1 MSTHAMKILTHLLT
15 AAIGVTFAGAVAGAA
30 TAAASTAAANTAA
43 PTPVA
48 ATNAVSATGTAS
60 AAGTA
65 GGPAGPQAPAAP
77 AADASATP
85 AQKLAQ
91 RGAYL
96 ARVGDCIACHS
107 APGKPA
113 FAGGLPIDSG
123 HGIIYS
129 TNITPDKQQGI
140 GNYTEQQFGDAM
152 RKGVRA
158 DGTHLYP
165 AMPYT
170 SYAKV
175 SDDDIKALFTY
186 FQTSVKAS
194 AYAPPESKMGF
205 PFNQRWGMVFW
216 NFFFADDKP
225 FKPQPGWSAQ
235 VRNGAY
241 LVEGLG
247 HCSTCHTAR
256 GVALNEKASNSGSA
270 KFLAGGEL
278 NDWPVPSLRGLPRWD
293 QAAIVDYLQTGRNKN
308 SAVAGEMTAV
318 VAHSTSHMT
327 ASDLNDIAVYLKTL
341 SPAPVRSADVKPQGR
356 DATVK
361 KLSAASNLTLGERLY
376 LDNCSACHFVTGK
389 GATRVFPE
397 LDGAS
402 VINAENPTALLSVIL
417 EGARTPSTDKAPSV
431 LVMPGFGKRLDD
443 SEAAAL
449 ATFLR
454 QGWGNTAGAVSERDV
469 GKVRAK
475 LNDAKKQTAALEK

>member
-1 MSTHAMKILTHLLT
+1 MSKRTMKTLTHFLT
-15 AAIGVTFAGAVAGAA
+15 AAAIGAAGVASAATAATTAA
-30 TAAASTAAANTAA
+30 TAAAA
-43 PTPVA
+43 PGQT
-48 ATNAVSATGTAS
+48 
-60 AAGTA
+60 
-65 GGPAGPQAPAAP
+65 
-77 AADASATP
+77 
-85 AQKLAQ
+85 LAQ

-96 ARVGDCIACHS
+96 AKVGDCIACHS

-129 TNITPDKQQGI
+129 TNITPDKVHGI
-140 GNYTEQQFGDAM
+140 GSYTEQQFADAV

-175 SDDDIKALFTY
+175 SDQDIAALYAY
-186 FQTSVKAS
+186 FQSGVKAS
-194 AYAPPESKMGF
+194 PYAPPESKMGF
-205 PFNQRWGMVFW
+205 PFNQRWGMAFW
-216 NFFFADDKP
+216 NFFFADGKP
-225 FKPQPGWSAQ
+225 FKPQPGWSPQ

-241 LVEGLG
+241 LVEGLA
-247 HCSTCHTAR
+247 HCSTCHTPR
-256 GVALNEKASNSGSA
+256 GFALNEKASNSGEA

-278 NDWPVPSLRGLPRWD
+278 NGWPVPSLRALPRWD

-318 VAHSTSHMT
+318 VQHSTSQMT
-327 ASDLNDIAVYLKTL
+327 VADLNDIAAYLKAL
-341 SPAPVRSADVKPQGR
+341 PPAPASGAAVKPQGR

-361 KLSAASNLTLGERLY
+361 KLSAAVNLTLGERLY

-389 GATRVFPE
+389 GASRVFPE
-397 LDGAS
+397 LDGAT
-402 VINAENPTALLSVIL
+402 VVNAENPTALLHVML
-417 EGARTPSTDKAPSV
+417 AGARTPSTDKAPSV
-431 LVMPGFGKRLDD
+431 LVMPGFGKRLSD

-449 ATFLR
+449 ATFVR
-454 QGWGNTAGAVSERDV
+454 QGWGNTAGAVSEKDV
-469 GKVRAK
+469 AKVRAK
-475 LNDAKKQTAALEK
+475 LEAK

>member
-1 MSTHAMKILTHLLT
+1 MSKHAMKTLTNVLC
-15 AAIGVTFAGAVAGAA
+15 AAVIGLGIAGH
-30 TAAASTAAANTAA
+30 AAAA
-43 PTPVA
+43 
-48 ATNAVSATGTAS
+48 
-60 AAGTA
+60 
-65 GGPAGPQAPAAP
+65 APAAP
-77 AADASATP
+77 GQT
-85 AQKLAQ
+85 LAQ

-96 ARVGDCIACHS
+96 ARVGDCVACHS

-123 HGIIYS
+123 LGVLYS
-129 TNITPDKQQGI
+129 TNITPDKEHGI
-140 GNYTEQQFGDAM
+140 GKYTEQQFADAV

-175 SDDDIKALFTY
+175 SDEDIKALYAY
-186 FQTSVKAS
+186 FQTGVQAS
-194 AYAPPESKMGF
+194 AYTPPESKMGF

-216 NFFFADDKP
+216 NFFFADSKP
-225 FKPQPGWSAQ
+225 FKPQPGWSPQ

-247 HCSTCHTAR
+247 HCSTCHTPR
-256 GVALNEKASNSGSA
+256 GFAINEKASNSGEA

-278 NDWPVPSLRGLPRWD
+278 NGWPVPSLRGLPRWD
-293 QAAIVDYLQTGRNKN
+293 LAAIVDYLQTGRNKN

-318 VAHSTSHMT
+318 VQHSTSQMST
-327 ASDLNDIAVYLKTL
+327 ADLNDIAAYLKAL
-341 SPAPVRSADVKPQGR
+341 PPAPAREAAVKPQGR
-356 DATVK
+356 EATVN
-361 KLSAASNLTLGERLY
+361 KLSAAVDLTLGERLY

-402 VINAENPTALLSVIL
+402 VVNAENPTALLHVML
-417 EGARTPSTDKAPSV
+417 AGARTPSTDKAPSV
-431 LVMPGFGKRLDD
+431 LVMPGFGKRLSDG
-443 SEAAAL
+443 EAAAL
-449 ATFLR
+449 ASFLR
-454 QGWGNTAGAVSERDV
+454 QGWGNTAAAVSDKDV
-469 GKVRAK
+469 AKVRARI
-475 LNDAKKQTAALEK
+475 DAK

>member
-1 MSTHAMKILTHLLT
+1 MSKHAMKTLTCLLT
-15 AAIGVTFAGAVAGAA
+15 AAVIGLGIAGH
-30 TAAASTAAANTAA
+30 AAAA
-43 PTPVA
+43 
-48 ATNAVSATGTAS
+48 
-60 AAGTA
+60 
-65 GGPAGPQAPAAP
+65 APAAP
-77 AADASATP
+77 GQT
-85 AQKLAQ
+85 LAQ

-96 ARVGDCIACHS
+96 ARVGDCVACHS

-123 HGIIYS
+123 LGVLYS
-129 TNITPDKQQGI
+129 TNITPDKEHGI
-140 GNYTEQQFGDAM
+140 GKYTEQQFADAV

-175 SDDDIKALFTY
+175 SDEDIKALYAY
-186 FQTSVKAS
+186 FQTGVQAS

-216 NFFFADDKP
+216 NFFFADNKP
-225 FKPQPGWSAQ
+225 FKPQPGWSPQ

-247 HCSTCHTAR
+247 HCSTCHTPR
-256 GVALNEKASNSGSA
+256 GFAINEKASNSGEA

-278 NDWPVPSLRGLPRWD
+278 NGWPVPSLRGLPRWD
-293 QAAIVDYLQTGRNKN
+293 LAAIVDYLQTGRNKN

-318 VAHSTSHMT
+318 VQHSTSQMT
-327 ASDLNDIAVYLKTL
+327 TADLNDIAAYLKAL
-341 SPAPVRSADVKPQGR
+341 PPAPAREAAVKPQGR
-356 DATVK
+356 EATVK
-361 KLSAASNLTLGERLY
+361 KLSAAVDLTLGERLY

-402 VINAENPTALLSVIL
+402 VVNAENPTALLHVML
-417 EGARTPSTDKAPSV
+417 AGARTPSTDKAPSV
-431 LVMPGFGKRLDD
+431 LVMPGFGKRLSDG
-443 SEAAAL
+443 EAAAL
-449 ATFLR
+449 ASFLR
-454 QGWGNTAGAVSERDV
+454 QGWGNTAAAVSEKDV
-469 GKVRAK
+469 AKVRARI
-475 LNDAKKQTAALEK
+475 DAK